1 MRGDEWNESLI
12 EDEFHFIRTTTTT
25 TVVDT
30 DDAWV

>member
-25 TVVDT
+25 VVDT

>member
-12 EDEFHFIRTTTTT
+12 EDEFHFIRTTTT
-25 TVVDT
+25 VVDT